1 MEFGKYIKCD
11 LIWET
16 HVPLNSFE
24 TNGFIHSFC
33 TGYIPYLV
41 SRKTNHKYLVT
52 KFVKN
57 HVQNGRIATTYTQQ
71 FFKIFS
77 TTCVV
82 LPNNMTNVI
91 LSTCKSISISIVE
104 HWTYV

>member
-24 TNGFIHSFC
+24 TNGFIH
-33 TGYIPYLV
+33 
-41 SRKTNHKYLVT
+41 
-52 KFVKN
+52 
-57 HVQNGRIATTYTQQ
+57 VQNGRIATTYTQQ
-71 FFKIFS
+71 FFKVFS

-91 LSTCKSISISIVE
+91 LSTCKSISINTVE
-104 HWTYV
+104 HWTYE